1 MKDEYCEAERDALL
15 IIKGKT
21 IMLDQLTDMV
31 SNGISFKEAVK
42 IALTQLRQETTLIG
56 KNYIDKLTNCG
67 RSWG

>member
-1 MKDEYCEAERDALL
+1 MKDKYCEAKRDVLL

-31 SNGISFKEAVK
+31 SNGISFKEAAK

-56 KNYIDKLTNCG
+56 KLY
-67 RSWG
+67 